1 MVTRKKTTMRTM
13 TTTAMFDDYD
23 HVVVSWRHLAFFVI
37 EATAA
42 SCHSFYWLL
51 MVMVPLND

>member
-1 MVTRKKTTMRTM
+1 
-13 TTTAMFDDYD
+13 MFDDYY
-23 HVVVSWRHLAFFVI
+23 HTVVPWEHRAFFVI

-51 MVMVPLND
+51 MVMVVVDY